1 MLAFAK
7 DITQNKPKHP
17 EEGKNSDLK
26 EYMDYQRKLN
36 HEKLIYHALD
46 HAKTYLEKKMND
58 LEGEPEKLE
67 EYLGKSFPVSYP
79 CIKSADTVLLM
90 LRKLINGHNSTNNW
104 YRMNTY
110 YCALAYDCLDRFI
123 RIYNRLAQESPE
135 KAAEYRVSEGVQV
148 DFDDWVHLYFPDL
161 DFHIGKQLGYTHYPF
176 AKRNAAIEEELNKKI
191 SGGTSREEALADLK
205 KDYEIDALSI
215 KFLLGQKIS
224 PKDQELFYTS
234 RENSIYEYLTHGE
247 EGRWGLMDG
256 ESLIDHAY
264 YMGSNLKI
272 WEWRKREE
280 AESVMAEIEKTQKE

>member
-1 MLAFAK
+1 MLLFQ
-7 DITQNKPKHP
+7 IFN
-17 EEGKNSDLK
+17 
-26 EYMDYQRKLN
+26 M
-36 HEKLIYHALD
+36 YH
-46 HAKTYLEKKMND
+46 
-58 LEGEPEKLE
+58 
-67 EYLGKSFPVSYP
+67 
-79 CIKSADTVLLM
+79 
-90 LRKLINGHNSTNNW
+90 
-104 YRMNTY
+104 
-110 YCALAYDCLDRFI
+110 

-205 KDYEIDALSI
+205 KDYEIDDLSI

-256 ESLIDHAY
+256 ESLMDHDY
-264 YMGSNLKI
+264 YLGSQLKV
-272 WEWRKREE
+272 WVWRKQGEV
-280 AESVMAEIEKTQKE
+280 ESIMNEIEKKQKK